1 MRGKWD
7 IRERGKCKGVWERD
21 SPRAQALGDE
31 EKRNPST
38 YQKQLDLEGVKRS

>member
-21 SPRAQALGDE
+21 SPRAQALG
-31 EKRNPST
+31 P
-38 YQKQLDLEGVKRS
+38 QV